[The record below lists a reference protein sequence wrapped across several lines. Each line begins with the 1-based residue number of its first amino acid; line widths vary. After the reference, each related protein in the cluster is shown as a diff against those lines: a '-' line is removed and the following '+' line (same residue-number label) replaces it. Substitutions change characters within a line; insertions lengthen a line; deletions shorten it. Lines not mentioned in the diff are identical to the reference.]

1 MITMAG
7 FVVVLG
13 LLVDDA
19 VVVAERIIFR
29 KDQGMKG
36 IEAAREGTLDVIRP
50 VIASSITTVL
60 AFSPMLFL
68 GGPAGKFA
76 WAVPAVVVLSLVMS
90 IFESVVM
97 LPLHLSN
104 ERKPGVKGKEVKR
117 AFVIKMEA
125 AYRTFLERVV
135 EPTLSGRIWLH
146 RGVCL
151 RDGGYRAACPVYA
164 FPTRRF

>member
-1 MITMAG
+1 MVIAGTVALLPFGLTVNMITMAG

-90 IFESVVM
+90 I
-97 LPLHLSN
+97 
-104 ERKPGVKGKEVKR
+104 
-117 AFVIKMEA
+117 
-125 AYRTFLERVV
+125 
-135 EPTLSGRIWLH
+135 
-146 RGVCL
+146 
-151 RDGGYRAACPVYA
+151 
-164 FPTRRF
+164 